1 MGRIPWE
8 LMAQDNKARTYWII
22 QGHASVI
29 SGNPSPGEVKSPSGL
44 AGLLRARDTSGPEFI
59 DPYAECQTSV
69 RRLPLVGR
77 LKQNGFSSLRTFR
90 LDVCE
95 TFARYRFRA
104 LRRAARINCSDDHY
118 RTTDLFNR
126 QTGFL

>member
-1 MGRIPWE
+1 MPALSQETHPPAKLNHRLGSPGFCALGIHQVLNLLIRT
-8 LMAQDNKARTYWII
+8 LNARHRRVDYLLWGCLKQT
-22 QGHASVI
+22 ASV
-29 SGNPSPGEVKSPSGL
+29 
-44 AGLLRARDTSGPEFI
+44 AW
-59 DPYAECQTSV
+59 Q
-69 RRLPLVGR
+69 
-77 LKQNGFSSLRTFR
+77 LRTFR